1 MSSQLNESVEVA
13 RNYLNYLNQTSAARE
28 YNIIQMCSSV
38 ISQPQKQ
45 ISTAKP
51 AKNIKKLILGKLKR
65 FRRRLAMIDSK
76 PHKSTNSPA
85 LQKFS
90 YLTDISRIA
99 TMTTTHLNS
108 SCGSEQHSASNMI
121 VQEEE
126 SDDMFPDSNMFLFN
140 HSDEISHLFEVPS
153 QPESSSDD
161 TSILMQGPNFMVV
174 SEEASY
180 IVPESASTPIVH
192 RRGVSCQESVA
203 YDMTLDDSTQ
213 VIDAPVLIES
223 TFDTSSCSNLSSDL
237 IILQTGYLNTCN
249 SVSGSVQKQRQEQ
262 EMLCHGVPEWAK
274 GFKLNLAVVNQVYFE
289 QNGTRLF
296 Q

>member
-1 MSSQLNESVEVA
+1 MNSQLNESVEVA

-76 PHKSTNSPA
+76 PLKSTNSPA

-90 YLTDISRIA
+90 YLTDISQIA

-108 SCGSEQHSASNMI
+108 SCASEQHSASDMI
-121 VQEEE
+121 VQDDSE
-126 SDDMFPDSNMFLFN
+126 DMFPDSNMFLFN
-140 HSDEISHLFEVPS
+140 NSDEISHLFEVP
-153 QPESSSDD
+153 ESPSND
-161 TSILMQGPNFMVV
+161 TSILMQGPNFMAV

-180 IVPESASTPIVH
+180 IIPESASTPIVH